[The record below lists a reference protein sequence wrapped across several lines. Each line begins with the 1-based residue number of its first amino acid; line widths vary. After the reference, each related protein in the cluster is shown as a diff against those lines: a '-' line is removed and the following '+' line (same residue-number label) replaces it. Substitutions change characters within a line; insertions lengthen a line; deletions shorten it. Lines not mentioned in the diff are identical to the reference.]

1 METPKIKAEQLLD
14 KYYKLFSVDL
24 ENTISEY
31 EAIEC
36 AKITVDEIL
45 KSVAPIDW
53 GKNEDDIDFSN
64 YFKYW
69 QEVKTELNKL

>member
-1 METPKIKAEQLLD
+1 METPKQKALILVEKFYQNAPEVFGTGRAQI
-14 KYYKLFSVDL
+14 YAV
-24 ENTISEY
+24 
-31 EAIEC
+31 EC

-69 QEVKTELNKL
+69 KEVLTELNKL